1 MAGLNIKFKKNRFNL
16 LLPRILE
23 FIANLDDDGDF
34 ELVIDKVKA
43 KRSNDANRYFWELVG
58 QLSAKISVS
67 PEDIYRTYIKDI
79 GGNYEVLPIRED
91 AVETWIKNWRSR
103 GIGWQCEIIGESKL
117 RGYTN
122 VICYYGSSTYNTR
135 QFSRLIDLCIQDCKT
150 QGINTMTP
158 TELEALMANYKE
170 N

>member
-1 MAGLNIKFKKNRFNL
+1 MSLKIKFKKDRFNL
-16 LLPRILE
+16 LLPKILE
-23 FIANLDDDGDF
+23 YVSNLADNGNF
-34 ELVIDKVKA
+34 ELSIGEVKT

-58 QLSAKISVS
+58 QLSAKINVS

-79 GGNYEVLPIRED
+79 GGNYEVVPIRDD
-91 AVETWIKNWRSR
+91 AVDTWLQAWRSK

-122 VICYYGSSTYNTR
+122 VICYYGSSTYNSKE
-135 QFSRLIDLCIQDCKT
+135 FSRLINLCVDDCKAN
-150 QGINTMTP
+150 GIEVMT
-158 TELEALMANYKE
+158 ESEMALMMQHYKE